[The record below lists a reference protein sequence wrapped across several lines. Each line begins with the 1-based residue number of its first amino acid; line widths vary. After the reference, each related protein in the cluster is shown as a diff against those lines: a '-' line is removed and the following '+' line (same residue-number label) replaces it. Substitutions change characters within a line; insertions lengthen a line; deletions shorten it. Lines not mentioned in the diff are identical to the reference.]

1 MTHHSHHLHFFLQP
15 HQATTYTASFP
26 PSPPSS
32 PPSPS
37 SLNLEK
43 EREREKERE
52 KKEKKRESSPE
63 LVAGATVRRDHVQL
77 ATTDKHPRP
86 PSCSSRRDE
95 AVDTNH
101 ASIGARTKPHAPPE
115 VSPLRARE
123 VHAPP
128 PKNVATAGPPSPAAG
143 IPPSPPVTD
152 TGDSPATRSTRPSQ
166 LNMESI

>member
-1 MTHHSHHLHFFLQP
+1 LRQRPCNDPPLPPSPLLSPTPPLPPS
-15 HQATTYTASFP
+15 SP

-37 SLNLEK
+37 SLKLEK

-52 KKEKKRESSPE
+52 KKEKKGESSPE
-63 LVAGATVRRDHVQL
+63 LVAGETVRHDHVQL

-123 VHAPP
+123 LHAPP
-128 PKNVATAGPPSPAAG
+128 PENVATAGPPSPAAG
-143 IPPSPPVTD
+143 IPPSPPT
-152 TGDSPATRSTRPSQ
+152 TAAGIPPS
-166 LNMESI
+166 